1 MKRLIA
7 AIIGLF
13 FFWTT
18 LAQLPPE
25 VKYVEIVSE
34 IEDTMA
40 LLNKPDLDKINTAFY
55 RLDCADSLN
64 IINEKI
70 ISALND
76 ENLKL
81 DSIANSYKTIVANKD
96 TQIENIKTENQEV
109 ISDFEKQIKRANTGK
124 LIWEGTTIVSIIA
137 IIFLAI
143 F

>member
-1 MKRLIA
+1 MKRLIT
-7 AIIGLF
+7 ILFGIF

-18 LAQLPPE
+18 LAQLPSE

-34 IEDTMA
+34 LSDTMA

-64 IINEKI
+64 VVNEQIIND
-70 ISALND
+70 LN
-76 ENLKL
+76 NKNYKL
-81 DSIANSYKTIVANKD
+81 DSIVNSYKVVIANKD
-96 TQIENIKTENQEV
+96 TQIENIKYANKEV

-124 LIWEGTTIVSIIA
+124 LIWEGTTVLGVIA

>member
-40 LLNKPDLDKINTAFY
+40 LLNKPDLDKINTTFY

-76 ENLKL
+76 ENSKL

>member
-1 MKRLIA
+1 M
-7 AIIGLF
+7 
-13 FFWTT
+13 
-18 LAQLPPE
+18 AQLPPE
-25 VKYVEIVSE
+25 VKYIEIVSE
-34 IEDTMA
+34 VSDTMA

-70 ISALND
+70 ISNLNE
-76 ENLKL
+76 ENSKL
-81 DSIANSYKTIVANKD
+81 DSIANSYKSIVANKD
-96 TQIENIKTENQEV
+96 IQIENIKSENKEV

-124 LIWEGTTIVSIIA
+124 LIWEGTTVLGVIA